1 MMKRP
6 KSPQETVD
14 ISRCTQIEGLPNY
27 YANAE
32 RCEVANKFGYRIK
45 VKVSGRKNGIK
56 NYILYDN
63 GKKCCISA
71 ARLMYAVQCGINP
84 LKIPQSLVVIQNGDE
99 GGYELRYKSDVARE
113 GVNKRLRLWQ
123 KNIRSRIN
131 RKIQEGLMLSRYYD
145 TGDTSEVI
153 GYTIEQ
159 TNVLAEYIR
168 WQFRWSTKHSME
180 VAMEAVEWF
189 CQRIEKG
196 DLSVT
201 AITYSLHTKAYEI
214 IKQRRCQRDIEWQR
228 SLISNPKRSV

>member
-1 MMKRP
+1 MKRP
-6 KSPQETVD
+6 KSPQEMVN
-14 ISRCTQIEGLPNY
+14 ISQCTQIEGFPNY

-32 RCEVANKFGYRIK
+32 RCEVANKYGYRIK
-45 VKVSGRKNGIK
+45 AKVSGRKNGIK
-56 NYILYDN
+56 CYRLYDN
-63 GKKCCISA
+63 GKLHFISA
-71 ARLMYAVQCGINP
+71 ARLMYAVQRGINP

-99 GGYELRYKSDVARE
+99 GGYELRYKSDVSRE
-113 GVNKRLRLWQ
+113 GVKKRLRLWQ
-123 KNIRSRIN
+123 KNIRSRLN

-159 TNVLAEYIR
+159 TNILAEYIR
-168 WQFRWSTKHSME
+168 WQFRWSTKHCME

-201 AITYSLHTKAYEI
+201 AITYTLHTKAYEI
-214 IKQRRCQRDIEWQR
+214 IKQRRCQRDIEKYPCF
-228 SLISNPKRSV
+228 STSAKREH